1 MGRKWGSLLT
11 VLALLSG
18 CSAYTHLRWLG
29 VDRKTAP
36 YRMGHAG
43 ITTTANI
50 SDHVNIDDIAQLGLH
65 EAP

>member
-1 MGRKWGSLLT
+1 MGRKWVSLLT

-18 CSAYTHLRWLG
+18 CSVYTHLRRQF

-50 SDHVNIDDIAQLGLH
+50 SDHDNIDDVAQLGLH